1 MDKEEIIEKLKQN
14 KIDREVDE
22 HNETYDYR
30 LGYVKAMNDA
40 INLVNNLS
48 IQIVINSDKAEI
60 KEVINIGVNKG
71 DLHL

>member
-1 MDKEEIIEKLKQN
+1 MDKEQIIEKLKQN

-22 HNETYDYR
+22 HNETHDYR
-30 LGYVKAMNDA
+30 LGYVEAMNDA

-71 DLHL
+71 DLYL